1 VKGLGSEM
9 DMEEFG
15 SELDFV
21 SVAVVDFMLVA
32 MVGEANSRVVVRCKC
47 GRVGGGVRK

>member
-21 SVAVVDFMLVA
+21 SVAMVGFVSVVI
-32 MVGEANSRVVVRCKC
+32 VGEANFRVVVMCKWEEL
-47 GRVGGGVRK
+47 GVV